1 MAVVTVQYAQA
12 AAAGV
17 QVHARLPVQMIV
29 QVHARLPVQMTVQV
43 HVKTDA
49 VAVRVVRA
57 AVQAVRP
64 VQGVRVAQQAAEAAA
79 TRGAA
84 TAVKTVVLVNVP
96 LHVSVHVRV
105 SQRQV

>member
-1 MAVVTVQYAQA
+1 MREWRHAQQHVRNHAEVVRYVQVPVQVVRGHVKVYVMAVVTVQYAQA

-49 VAVRVVRA
+49 VAVR
-57 AVQAVRP
+57 AVQA
-64 VQGVRVAQQAAEAAA
+64 
-79 TRGAA
+79 
-84 TAVKTVVLVNVP
+84 AV
-96 LHVSVHVRV
+96 
-105 SQRQV
+105 